1 MATKPKGD
9 TLGELV
15 QEKKDKE
22 EKSLL
27 EKLDDYIYNNPIDLG
42 GGGVTEDGKVNTTKS
57 STTTTSSTDTT
68 PVDNTPAPEPV
79 DPREEAINAL
89 RAELKDW
96 GGTTEQINALLNSIS
111 PTGKGPSEN
120 YGLYESF
127 SEYTGPAGT
136 GFDAEGNPDPDGK
149 YASPVGG
156 KKTDKPDN
164 IPTTYVTEEGE
175 QGPLRY
181 ETSVENITT
190 LTQTLKDVPQE
201 DRMVYLIDNFGG
213 ADGVIQ
219 EWGGVG
225 GTQAVPLNDATRAQE
240 LQKPSEQKIQE
251 AVDRQVLGSST
262 GEGLEENED
271 GSFTDP
277 ETGNTFYRGD
287 DGRLTDREGN
297 VRYDPGTGLA
307 AEIER
312 NQEQQTLAEQNLY
325 GTDGVVSD
333 ITQTASDYGDFAD
346 QTRQDL
352 ADPANDF
359 ALQFTEE
366 INKFLQGDGEGKGFL
381 DYQSDLLGAGETYK
395 GQMQVLSQEYD
406 QAYKENQAD
415 INRIRGDYASLTEG
429 YANQLN
435 PLRNDLRGVRDRLGQ
450 VSEKQMGVADDAA
463 DRDYYGRLRDTL
475 YADSA
480 DALNRQTE
488 AGMDSIRQ
496 NFAASGADPNSPA
509 FVAAMKDLQQGRS
522 DAMVG
527 ARRKAILDSFG
538 RGTQMLGNR
547 QQALSGAGAA
557 LGAEGAAV
565 GAEMGA
571 LDSLYGMKASGLQAD
586 ANLTG
591 QQMQNR
597 MQGLNTRSDMI
608 GNLYNIDRTNAQTG
622 MEGLNTILN
631 ANTNAINTRANQF
644 YKNVGLES
652 DLYGGQM
659 DMLGKSANA
668 VGNQLSYFGGQKD
681 KAFNTLLEANQG
693 KKSDAFSFGTLQQM
707 YEKEGIEMPDFV
719 KNSLPK

>member
-1 MATKPKGD
+1 MAKALKKTLQKAQKMGRGRDTILAHITPEEARLLKARGGAGTKNPRTGLREFLSLD
-9 TLGELV
+9 DLDEDGETDDDELV
-15 QEKKDKE
+15 DESKTQTQTDIFGNPVPAGSDPTKTYAPTDASKTDNDN
-22 EKSLL
+22 
-27 EKLDDYIYNNPIDLG
+27 DDDDDDDSDSDSDSP
-42 GGGVTEDGKVNTTKS
+42 VVNT
-57 STTTTSSTDTT
+57 
-68 PVDNTPAPEPV
+68 PEPEPV

-96 GGTTEQINALLNSIS
+96 GGTTEQIDALLDSVGSEPLNLTDDSK
-111 PTGKGPSEN
+111 PKTGQP
-120 YGLYESF
+120 
-127 SEYTGPAGT
+127 
-136 GFDAEGNPDPDGK
+136 
-149 YASPVGG
+149 
-156 KKTDKPDN
+156 
-164 IPTTYVTEEGE
+164 
-175 QGPLRY
+175 
-181 ETSVENITT
+181 TSVEDITT

-219 EWGGVG
+219 EWGGAG
-225 GTQAVPLNDATRAQE
+225 GTQAIPLNDATRAQE
-240 LQKPSEQKIQE
+240 LQKPADQKIQE

-262 GEGLEENED
+262 GEGLDENED

-307 AEIER
+307 AEIES
-312 NQEQQTLAEQNLY
+312 NKEQQTLAESKLY
-325 GTDGVVSD
+325 GEDGIVND
-333 ITQTASDYGDFAD
+333 ISQTASDYGNFAD
-346 QTRQDL
+346 QTRASLD
-352 ADPANDF
+352 DPRNDF
-359 ALQFTEE
+359 ALQITGE

-381 DYQSDLLGAGETYK
+381 DYQADLLGAGDTYK
-395 GQMQVLSQEYD
+395 GQMQTLSQEYD
-406 QAYKENQAD
+406 QAYKENQGE
-415 INRIRGDYASLTEG
+415 INRIRGDYASMTES

-480 DALNRQTE
+480 DVVDRQTE

-538 RGTQMLGNR
+538 LGTQMLGNR

-571 LDSLYGMKASGLQAD
+571 LDSLYGMKASGIQAD
-586 ANLTG
+586 ANLTQ

-608 GNLYNIDRTNAQTG
+608 GNLYNIDRTNAQSG
-622 MEGLNTILN
+622 MEGLNTVLN
-631 ANTNAINTRANQF
+631 ANTNAINAKSNQF
-644 YKNVGLES
+644 YKNIGLES

-668 VGNQLSYFGGQKD
+668 VGNELSYFGGQKD

-693 KKSDAFSFGTLQQM
+693 NKSDAFSFGTLAKM
-707 YEKEGIEMPDFV
+707 YEENNLEIPDFV
-719 KNSLPK
+719 KPYLK

>member
-1 MATKPKGD
+1 MSLNNPFDKKKKD
-9 TLGELV
+9 E
-15 QEKKDKE
+15 EKKKKVDCSGKKSPGAMGGKTPSNPGAKSGQSKADKNSIPANSFVSGDGQTVNAGE
-22 EKSLL
+22 GKTVPA
-27 EKLDDYIYNNPIDLG
+27 DYSGL
-42 GGGVTEDGKVNTTKS
+42 S
-57 STTTTSSTDTT
+57 SSSNDTTTSSTDNT
-68 PVDNTPAPEPV
+68 PVVNTPEPEPV
-79 DPREEAINAL
+79 DPRLEVVNGI
-89 RAELKDW
+89 RSQLKDW
-96 GGTTEQINALLNSIS
+96 GGTKEQIEKILNIVAFDTS
-111 PTGKGPSEN
+111 TEDLETFAQELEN
-120 YGLYESF
+120 
-127 SEYTGPAGT
+127 
-136 GFDAEGNPDPDGK
+136 
-149 YASPVGG
+149 
-156 KKTDKPDN
+156 
-164 IPTTYVTEEGE
+164 
-175 QGPLRY
+175 
-181 ETSVENITT
+181 
-190 LTQTLKDVPQE
+190 VPQE
-201 DRMVYLIDNFGG
+201 DRMVYLIDNFAGKEVLPIFGG
-213 ADGVIQ
+213 PLS

-225 GTQAVPLNDATRAQE
+225 GTQAIPLNDATRAQE
-240 LQKPSEQKIQE
+240 LQKPSDQRIQE

-277 ETGNTFYRGD
+277 ETGTTFYRGD

-312 NQEQQTLAEQNLY
+312 NQEQQTLAENKLY
-325 GTDGVVSD
+325 GEDGVVSD
-333 ITQTASDYGDFAD
+333 ISQTASDYGDFAD

-359 ALQFTEE
+359 ALQLTGE
-366 INKFLQGDGEGKGFL
+366 INKFLQGDGESKGFL
-381 DYQSDLLGAGETYK
+381 DYQADLLGAGETYK
-395 GQMQVLSQEYD
+395 GQMQTLSQEYD

-415 INRIRGDYASLTEG
+415 INRIRGDYASMTEG

-435 PLRNDLRGVRDRLGQ
+435 PLRNDLRDVRDRLGQ

-480 DALNRQTE
+480 DVVDRQTE

-522 DAMVG
+522 DAMVS

-538 RGTQMLGNR
+538 LGTQMLGNR

-622 MEGLNTILN
+622 MEGLNTVLN

-644 YKNVGLES
+644 YKNIGLES
-652 DLYGGQM
+652 DIYGGQM

-719 KNSLPK
+719 KNYLPK

>member
-1 MATKPKGD
+1 MATKPKGE
-9 TLGELV
+9 TLGEMA

-27 EKLDDYIYNNPIDLG
+27 EQLDDYIYNNPIDLG

-57 STTTTSSTDTT
+57 STTTTSSTDNT
-68 PVDNTPAPEPV
+68 PVDNTPDPEPV
-79 DPREEAINAL
+79 DPRLEVVNGI
-89 RAELKDW
+89 RSQLKDW
-96 GGTTEQINALLNSIS
+96 GGTKEQIEKILNTAAFDTS
-111 PTGKGPSEN
+111 TEDLKTFAQELEN
-120 YGLYESF
+120 
-127 SEYTGPAGT
+127 
-136 GFDAEGNPDPDGK
+136 
-149 YASPVGG
+149 
-156 KKTDKPDN
+156 
-164 IPTTYVTEEGE
+164 
-175 QGPLRY
+175 
-181 ETSVENITT
+181 
-190 LTQTLKDVPQE
+190 VPQE

-213 ADGVIQ
+213 ADGAIQ
-219 EWGGVG
+219 EWGGAG
-225 GTQAVPLNDATRAQE
+225 GTQAIPLNDATRAQE

-262 GEGLEENED
+262 GEGLDENED

-287 DGRLTDREGN
+287 DGKLTDREGN

-325 GTDGVVSD
+325 GADGVVRD
-333 ITQTASDYGDFAD
+333 ISQTASDYGDFAD

-359 ALQFTEE
+359 ALQLTGE

-381 DYQSDLLGAGETYK
+381 DYQADLLGAGDTYK
-395 GQMQVLSQEYD
+395 GQMQTLSQEYD
-406 QAYKENQAD
+406 QAYEENQGD
-415 INRIRGDYASLTEG
+415 INRIRGDYASMTEG

-435 PLRNDLRGVRDRLGQ
+435 PLRNDLRDVRDRLGQ

-480 DALNRQTE
+480 DVVDRQTE

-522 DAMVG
+522 DAMVS

-538 RGTQMLGNR
+538 LGTQMLGNR

-622 MEGLNTILN
+622 MEGLNTVLN

-644 YKNVGLES
+644 YKNIGLES

-693 KKSDAFSFGTLQQM
+693 NKSDAFSFGTLAKM
-707 YEKEGIEMPDFV
+707 YEENDLEIPDFV
-719 KNSLPK
+719 KPYLK